1 MCERFFWLLTPNS
14 VRARS
19 RVPLRAPNFSQDFSL
34 LNFHYF
40 NFYLLIHQ
48 LVSPREEKGKI
59 ILRVALQHSRLP
71 ISLAFDENFHSLTEE
86 RVVEK
91 VSFLLSQIPQGLER
105 LRITWEG
112 SCPRKPAAGVPFRL
126 EKGKTWR

>member
-1 MCERFFWLLTPNS
+1 M
-14 VRARS
+14 
-19 RVPLRAPNFSQDFSL
+19 PLRDPNFSHDFSL
-34 LNFHYF
+34 LNFLYF

-86 RVVEK
+86 RSVELG
-91 VSFLLSQIPQGLER
+91 SFLLPQLPQGLATAPDNLGR
-105 LRITWEG
+105 NLSR
-112 SCPRKPAAGVPFRL
+112 
-126 EKGKTWR
+126 